1 LCDYIIVHELCHLA
15 VLNHGPAFWN
25 LVAQQIPEYQ
35 NCVAELK
42 VIDRLGGSVAR
53 LTALQEGQGIQTG
66 DKITV
71 GHK

>member
-1 LCDYIIVHELCHLA
+1 LA